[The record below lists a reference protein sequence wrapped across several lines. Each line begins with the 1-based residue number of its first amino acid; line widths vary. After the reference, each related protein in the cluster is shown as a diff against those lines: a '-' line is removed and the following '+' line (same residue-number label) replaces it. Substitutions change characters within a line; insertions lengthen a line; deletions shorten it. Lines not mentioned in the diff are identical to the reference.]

1 MFSARH
7 FSHFLPKD
15 YKRQIKGGGNAF
27 IEELLNQ
34 ETYEPRCIY
43 DSLKHI
49 GMIKNDAQ
57 RGKQEDAHEF
67 LLSVLNG
74 LSDEMAKLSS
84 YLEEK
89 EKGGNSTVLN
99 GKSNGV
105 GTQNGHTIGSD
116 DGKFEDEDDTWH
128 EVGTSKYKSMLTRT
142 VSAFCDDHKNKL

>member
-34 ETYEPRCIY
+34 DTYEPRCIY

-67 LLSVLNG
+67 LLSLLNG

-84 YLEEK
+84 YLDDK
-89 EKGGNSTVLN
+89 EKGGNAAPVLN
-99 GKSNGV
+99 GKSNGI
-105 GTQNGHTIGSD
+105 GAQNGHLTSGSEDGEGNAED
-116 DGKFEDEDDTWH
+116 DDDTWH

-142 VSAFCDDHKNKL
+142 VSAF